1 MSTVY
6 FSVQDGDSE
15 ADADVLHRLADVAK
29 ELVGQ
34 ETNLIIVAGG
44 SVALLVALATS
55 AGTRIV
61 PCDSG
66 STRDAFSIVAM
77 YPLR

>member
-1 MSTVY
+1 VSTVY

-15 ADADVLHRLADVAK
+15 ADASVLHRLTDVAK

-34 ETNLIIVAGG
+34 ETNLIIVAGWQRG
-44 SVALLVALATS
+44 TACS
-55 AGTRIV
+55 ARHFRRHKNR

-66 STRDAFSIVAM
+66 STRDAFSIATM